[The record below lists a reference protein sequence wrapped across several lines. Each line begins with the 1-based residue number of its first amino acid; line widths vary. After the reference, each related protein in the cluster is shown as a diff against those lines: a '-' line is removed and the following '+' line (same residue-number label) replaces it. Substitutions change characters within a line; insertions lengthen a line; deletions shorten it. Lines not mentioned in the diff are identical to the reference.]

1 MRRLVYSVAMSLD
14 GFIAG
19 PNGEY
24 DWIVPEPTL
33 DLAKHYSGFDTLLM
47 GRRTYQLMLELGQ
60 TPKSMGMQEVV
71 VSTTLDP
78 AQHTDVRIVRED
90 VEQAVAELKG
100 QSGKDIWLFGGGA
113 LFRAMMDA
121 GLVDA
126 VELAVQPILLGSG
139 VRVIPEGRRWALHL
153 EACDRYPDGTLMLR
167 YGVPAA
173 PAQ

>member
-1 MRRLVYSVAMSLD
+1 MRRLVYSVAVSLD

-24 DWIVPEPTL
+24 DWIIPEPTL
-33 DLAKHYSGFDTLLM
+33 DLAKHYSGFDALLI
-47 GRRTYQLMLELGQ
+47 GRRTYELMLELGQ
-60 TPKSMGMQEVV
+60 TPRSMGMEAMV

-78 AQHTDVRIVRED
+78 SKHGDVRIVGD
-90 VEQAVAELKG
+90 NVERAVAELKA

-126 VELAVQPILLGSG
+126 VELGVQPILLGSG
-139 VRVIPEGRRWALHL
+139 IPVIPEGRHCALHL
-153 EACDRYPDGTLMLR
+153 EACDRYPEGTLMLR
-167 YGVPAA
+167 YSVPQA
-173 PAQ
+173 PSE

>member
-1 MRRLVYSVAMSLD
+1 MSLD

-33 DLAKHYSGFDTLLM
+33 DLAKHYRGFDTLLM
-47 GRRTYQLMLELGQ
+47 GRRTYELMLELGQ
-60 TPKSMGMQEVV
+60 TPKSMGMQAAV

-78 AQHTDVRIVRED
+78 SQHGDVRIIRED
-90 VEQAVAELKG
+90 IEHAVAELKAKP
-100 QSGKDIWLFGGGA
+100 GKDIWLFGGGA

-139 VRVIPEGRRWALHL
+139 VRVIPEGRRCALHL

-167 YGVPAA
+167 YAVPAA
-173 PAQ
+173 AAE